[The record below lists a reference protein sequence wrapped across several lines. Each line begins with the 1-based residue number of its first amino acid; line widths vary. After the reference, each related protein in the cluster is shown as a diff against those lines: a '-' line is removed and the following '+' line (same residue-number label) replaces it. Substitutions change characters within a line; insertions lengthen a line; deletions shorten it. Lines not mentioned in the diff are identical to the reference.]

1 MKLKK
6 RTLNIFLVICLGII
20 ISESMLSFYLVKDL
34 ELYNEFL
41 KITKATEKEYITLEM
56 LNYFSGI
63 VLFIIF
69 SVYNF
74 IFYEKFRIG
83 ILYKG
88 VWSLFIIGN
97 ILLKVFVH
105 YHNNIFYFIS
115 LLLQIILL
123 IYIIL
128 LNEREEKD
136 G

>member
-1 MKLKK
+1 MKLRKK
-6 RTLNIFLVICLGII
+6 TLNIFLVICLGII

-34 ELYNEFL
+34 ELYDEFL
-41 KITKATEKEYITLEM
+41 KLTNASDKDYITLEM
-56 LNYFSGI
+56 LYNY
-63 VLFIIF
+63 V
-69 SVYNF
+69 
-74 IFYEKFRIG
+74 FYEKFRIN

>member
-97 ILLKVFVH
+97 ILLKIFVH
-105 YHNNIFYFIS
+105 YQNNVFYFIS

>member
-41 KITKATEKEYITLEM
+41 RITKATEKENITLEM

-97 ILLKVFVH
+97 ILLKIFVH
-105 YHNNIFYFIS
+105 YQNNVFYFIS

>member
-1 MKLKK
+1 MKLRKK
-6 RTLNIFLVICLGII
+6 TLNIFLVICLGII

-41 KITKATEKEYITLEM
+41 RITKATEKEYITLEM

-97 ILLKVFVH
+97 ILLKIFVH
-105 YHNNIFYFIS
+105 YQNNVFYFIS

>member
-41 KITKATEKEYITLEM
+41 RITKATEKEYITLEM

-97 ILLKVFVH
+97 ILLKIFVH
-105 YHNNIFYFIS
+105 YQNNVFYFIS

>member
-6 RTLNIFLVICLGII
+6 KTLNIFLIICLGII

-34 ELYNEFL
+34 GLYNEFL

-69 SVYNF
+69 SVYNC

-97 ILLKVFVH
+97 ILLKVFIH

>member
-41 KITKATEKEYITLEM
+41 RITKATEKEYITLEM

-83 ILYKG
+83 MLYKG

-97 ILLKVFVH
+97 ILLKIFVH
-105 YHNNIFYFIS
+105 YQNNVFYFIS

>member
-1 MKLKK
+1 MKLRKK
-6 RTLNIFLVICLGII
+6 TLNIFLVICLGII

-34 ELYNEFL
+34 ELYNDFL
-41 KITKATEKEYITLEM
+41 KITNASDKDYITLEM

-63 VLFIIF
+63 ILFIIF
-69 SVYNF
+69 SIYNYV
-74 IFYEKFRIG
+74 FYEKFRIN

>member
-41 KITKATEKEYITLEM
+41 RITKATEKEYITLEM

-74 IFYEKFRIG
+74 IFYEKFRIV

-97 ILLKVFVH
+97 ILLKIFVH
-105 YHNNIFYFIS
+105 YQNNVFYFIS

>member
-6 RTLNIFLVICLGII
+6 KTLNIFLIICLGII

-69 SVYNF
+69 SVYNC
-74 IFYEKFRIG
+74 IFYEKFIIG

-97 ILLKVFVH
+97 ILLKIFVH
-105 YHNNIFYFIS
+105 YQNNVFYFIS